1 MQFLR
6 DLIDKNITPH
16 IQPGEK
22 FAWLHTS
29 WDALDTFLFSPD
41 TITKG
46 KVHVKDGIDLK
57 RTMDHVIKALIPCLL
72 FGIYNTGHWE
82 YAVAEGNRDIPYF
95 AEMGA
100 KFLTGL
106 TIVLPVVVVSY
117 GVGLTIEFIFG
128 MLRGHSLHEGFLVS
142 GMLIPLTMPADVPL
156 WMVAIATA
164 FAVIIGKEIF
174 GGTGMNVV
182 NIALTARAFLFFAYP
197 TSMSGDKVWMSGLG
211 DKMSTNSADL
221 DGFSGATALGD
232 LASFMSDKAT
242 VAGETVQS
250 SMALQSFSS
259 EYGMWESFVGMIPG
273 SIGET
278 STLACLIGGLL
289 LVLTGVGS
297 LRIILSFFAGGFIM
311 GLLLNMIGGNAYLD
325 LAAHHHLVI
334 GGFAFGAV
342 FMATDPV
349 TASQTAFGKIIYGF
363 LGGFLAIMIRVLNPA
378 YPEGVFLAILFMNIM
393 APIIDHYI
401 IQANINRRLKRLKT
415 A

>member
-1 MQFLR
+1 VKFLEKY
-6 DLIDKNITPH
+6 LHKMEPHFIKGGKYEKWNPLFETLATFAFTP
-16 IQPGEK
+16 K
-22 FAWLHTS
+22 LVT
-29 WDALDTFLFSPD
+29 
-41 TITKG
+41 TKG
-46 KVHVKDGIDLK
+46 THIRDGVDLK
-57 RTMDHVIKALIPCLL
+57 RTMFTVVIALIPCLL

-250 SMALQSFSS
+250 SMALQNFST
-259 EYGMWESFVGMIPG
+259 EYGVWESFVGMIPG

-297 LRIILSFFAGGFIM
+297 LRIILSFFAGGFVM
-311 GLLLNMIGGNAYLD
+311 GLLLNAIGGNPYLD

-363 LGGFLAIMIRVLNPA
+363 LGGLLAIMIRVLNPA

>member
-1 MQFLR
+1 MEPHFIKGGKYEKWNPLFET
-6 DLIDKNITPH
+6 LATFAFTP
-16 IQPGEK
+16 K
-22 FAWLHTS
+22 LVT
-29 WDALDTFLFSPD
+29 
-41 TITKG
+41 TKG
-46 KVHVKDGIDLK
+46 THIRDGVDLK
-57 RTMDHVIKALIPCLL
+57 RTMFTVVIALIPCLL

-128 MLRGHSLHEGFLVS
+128 MLRGHALHEGFLVS

-156 WMVAIATA
+156 WMVGLATA

-197 TSMSGDKVWMSGLG
+197 TSMSGDKVWMSGLSE
-211 DKMSTNSADL
+211 KMSTNTADL

-250 SMALQSFSS
+250 SMALQNFSS
-259 EYGMWESFVGMIPG
+259 EYGVWESFIGMIPG

>member
-1 MQFLR
+1 VKFLEKY
-6 DLIDKNITPH
+6 LHKMEPHFIKGGKYEKWNPLFETLATFAFTP
-16 IQPGEK
+16 K
-22 FAWLHTS
+22 LVT
-29 WDALDTFLFSPD
+29 
-41 TITKG
+41 TKG
-46 KVHVKDGIDLK
+46 THIRDGVDLK
-57 RTMDHVIKALIPCLL
+57 RTMFTVVIALIPCLL

-128 MLRGHSLHEGFLVS
+128 MLRGHALHEGFLVS

-197 TSMSGDKVWMSGLG
+197 TSMSGDKVWMSGLSE
-211 DKMSTNSADL
+211 KMSTNTADL

-250 SMALQSFSS
+250 SMALQNFST
-259 EYGMWESFVGMIPG
+259 EYGVWESFIGMIPG

>member
-1 MQFLR
+1 VKFLEKYLHKMEPHFIKGGKYEKWNPLFETMATFAFTPKLVTNKGAHIR
-6 DLIDKNITPH
+6 D
-16 IQPGEK
+16 G
-22 FAWLHTS
+22 
-29 WDALDTFLFSPD
+29 
-41 TITKG
+41 
-46 KVHVKDGIDLK
+46 VDLK
-57 RTMDHVIKALIPCLL
+57 RTMMTVILALIPCLI

-82 YAVAEGNRDIPYF
+82 MAVSEANRNLPYF
-95 AEMGA
+95 DAMGA

-106 TIVLPVVVVSY
+106 GIVMPVVIVSY
-117 GVGLTIEFIFG
+117 GVGLGIEFLFG
-128 MLRGHSLHEGFLVS
+128 MIRGHSLHEGFLVS

-156 WMVAIATA
+156 WMVGLATA

-197 TSMSGDKVWMSGLG
+197 TSMSGDKVWMSGLS
-211 DKMSTNSADL
+211 DKMAANPESV

-242 VAGETVQS
+242 VAGEVVQS
-250 SMALQSFSS
+250 NLAVQNFTS
-259 EYGMWESFVGMIPG
+259 EYTAWEAFMGMIPG

-278 STLACLIGGLL
+278 STMACIIGA
-289 LVLTGVGS
+289 LVLVFTGVGS

-311 GLLLNMIGGNAYLD
+311 GLLLNAIGGNPYLELPAYY
-325 LAAHHHLVI
+325 HLII
-334 GGFAFGAV
+334 GGFAFGAI

-349 TASQTAFGKIIYGF
+349 TASQTATGKIIYGF

-378 YPEGVFLAILFMNIM
+378 YPEGVFLAILFMNVM

-401 IQANINRRLKRLKT
+401 VQGNINRRLKRLKT
-415 A
+415 T

>member
-1 MQFLR
+1 VKFLEKY
-6 DLIDKNITPH
+6 LHKMEPHFIKGGKYEKWNPLFETLATFAFTP
-16 IQPGEK
+16 K
-22 FAWLHTS
+22 LVT
-29 WDALDTFLFSPD
+29 
-41 TITKG
+41 TKG
-46 KVHVKDGIDLK
+46 THIRDGVDLK
-57 RTMDHVIKALIPCLL
+57 RTMFTVVIALIPCLL

-250 SMALQSFSS
+250 NMALQSFSS
-259 EYGMWESFVGMIPG
+259 EYGVWESFVGMIPG

>member
-1 MQFLR
+1 VKFLEKY
-6 DLIDKNITPH
+6 LHKMEPHFIKGGKYEKWNPLFETLATFAFTP
-16 IQPGEK
+16 K
-22 FAWLHTS
+22 LVT
-29 WDALDTFLFSPD
+29 
-41 TITKG
+41 TKG
-46 KVHVKDGIDLK
+46 THIRDGVDLK
-57 RTMDHVIKALIPCLL
+57 RTMFTVVIALIPCLL

-106 TIVLPVVVVSY
+106 TIVLPVVIVSY

-250 SMALQSFSS
+250 SLALQNFST
-259 EYGMWESFVGMIPG
+259 EYGVWESFVGMIPG

-297 LRIILSFFAGGFIM
+297 LRIILSFFAGGFVM
-311 GLLLNMIGGNAYLD
+311 GLLLNAIGGNPYLD

-363 LGGFLAIMIRVLNPA
+363 LGGLLAIMIRVLNPA

>member
-1 MQFLR
+1 VKFLEKY
-6 DLIDKNITPH
+6 LHKMEPHFIKGGKYEKWNPLFETLATFAFTP
-16 IQPGEK
+16 K
-22 FAWLHTS
+22 LVT
-29 WDALDTFLFSPD
+29 
-41 TITKG
+41 TKG
-46 KVHVKDGIDLK
+46 THIRDGVDLK
-57 RTMDHVIKALIPCLL
+57 RTMFTVVIALIPCLL

-128 MLRGHSLHEGFLVS
+128 MLRGHALHEGFLVS

-197 TSMSGDKVWMSGLG
+197 TSMSGDKVWMSGLSE
-211 DKMSTNSADL
+211 KMSTNTADL

-250 SMALQSFSS
+250 SMALQNFSS
-259 EYGMWESFVGMIPG
+259 EYGVWESFIGMIPG